1 MKQELTIKYEE
12 YYRNRWLKQ
21 TEEDS
26 KRNPLIKGPW
36 LTELTQLKKQHR
48 VAIAPP
54 ESTIR
59 PSIKLPK
66 QATIVNKLMRKN
78 YSLLEIRDLLDENL
92 QYLLDLEKRYDLPR
106 SDDEINDG

>member
-1 MKQELTIKYEE
+1 MNEELRIKYEE
-12 YYRNRWLKQ
+12 YYRKRWLKQ

-36 LTELTQLKKQHR
+36 TRTKPPAPAAL
-48 VAIAPP
+48 APP
-54 ESTIR
+54 KSTSR

-92 QYLLDLEKRYDLPR
+92 KYLFDLEKRYDLPR

>member
-12 YYRNRWLKQ
+12 YYHKRWLKQ
-21 TEEDS
+21 TEEDTT
-26 KRNPLIKGPW
+26 RNPLIKGPW

-48 VAIAPP
+48 VALAPP

-92 QYLLDLEKRYDLPR
+92 KYLFDLEKRYDLPR

>member
-1 MKQELTIKYEE
+1 MNQELKIKYEE
-12 YYRNRWLKQ
+12 YYRKRWLKQ

-36 LTELTQLKKQHR
+36 TRTKPLAP
-48 VAIAPP
+48 VALAPP
-54 ESTIR
+54 ESTSR

-92 QYLLDLEKRYDLPR
+92 KYLFDLEKRYDLPR

>member
-1 MKQELTIKYEE
+1 MNQELTIKYEE
-12 YYRNRWLKQ
+12 YYRDRWLKQ

-36 LTELTQLKKQHR
+36 LTELTQLKKTQHR

-106 SDDEINDG
+106 SDDEIN